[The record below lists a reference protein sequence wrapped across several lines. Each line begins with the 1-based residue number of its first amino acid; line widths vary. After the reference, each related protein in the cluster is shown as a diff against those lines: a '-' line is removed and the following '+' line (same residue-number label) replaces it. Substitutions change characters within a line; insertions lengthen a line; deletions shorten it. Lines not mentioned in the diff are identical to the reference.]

1 MKDLFTFDGKRTQR
15 NITVADMQK
24 AKGVRKLTQVNPGTV
39 EEAQACVAA
48 GIDMFICGGTQL
60 AAVREGAPHTFVTAG
75 VALHAYPTDDDT
87 IREAYRTICNG
98 ADAIYT
104 PRRPEFA
111 KLLADE
117 GIPVMGHLGLV
128 PRKSTWYGGLRAV
141 GKTADEAM
149 DLWDQFRRL
158 EDAGAF
164 AVEAEVVPQ
173 EVLAAIS
180 ERTSLI
186 TISLGSGRGGDVQYL
201 FMQDICGDNPNMPR
215 HGKSYGNLLQLRE
228 QMQTERVTAVS
239 AFREDVQSGNF
250 PERQRNVKMNPR
262 ELESFLNRLEKTG

>member
-1 MKDLFTFDGKRTQR
+1 MKDLYTFDGKRTKR
-15 NITVADMQK
+15 NITVADMQQ
-24 AKGVRKLTQVNPGTV
+24 AKGVRKLTQVNPGTA
-39 EEAQACVAA
+39 EEARACVEAE
-48 GIDMFICGGTQL
+48 IDMFICGGTQIE
-60 AAVREGAPHTFVTAG
+60 AVREGAPHTFVTAG

-128 PRKSTWYGGLRAV
+128 PRFSTFVGGLRAV

-149 DLWDQFRRL
+149 ALFDQFRRL

-164 AVEAEVVPQ
+164 AVEAEVVPE
-173 EVLAAIS
+173 EVLEAIS
-180 ERTSLI
+180 KRTSLI
-186 TISLGSGRGGDVQYL
+186 TVSLGSGRGGDVQYL
-201 FMQDICGDNPNMPR
+201 FMQDICGDNPSMPR
-215 HGKSYGNLLQLRE
+215 HGKAYGNLLELKQ
-228 QMQTERVTAVS
+228 QMQAERVKAVT
-239 AFREDVQSGNF
+239 AFREDVTEGSF
-250 PERQRNVKMNPR
+250 PEPSLNVKMKER
-262 ELESFLNRLEKTG
+262 ELEEFLNRLEKSG